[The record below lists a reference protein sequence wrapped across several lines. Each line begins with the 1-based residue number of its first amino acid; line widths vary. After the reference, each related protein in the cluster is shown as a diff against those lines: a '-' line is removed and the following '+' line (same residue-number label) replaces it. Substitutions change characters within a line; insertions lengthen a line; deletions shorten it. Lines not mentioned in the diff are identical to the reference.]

1 MTGKVRAAP
10 VPQQAGTMRTRVGRP
25 RTRPRAAREKAR
37 AKAVTPVSSTS
48 QYLGPAPTVLGIEQR
63 APAPFS
69 HFSRHTRNAI
79 TQEKGENNM
88 QLRSDAIKRGLARAP
103 HRSLLKADGLTD
115 EELDRPLVA
124 VVSAQ
129 NEVIPG
135 HLHLQQIADAVK
147 AGVRMAGGTP
157 LQVNTI
163 GVCDGIAMNHEGMK
177 YSLTSREV
185 IADSVECAIQGH
197 QFDAM
202 VLIPSCDKIVPGML
216 IAACRLNIPTVL
228 VSGGPMLAGRG
239 RNGEQTDL
247 NSLFDAVGQ
256 VTAGT
261 MTEEECHWLE
271 GTACPTCGSCS
282 GMFTANS
289 ICCLSEALG
298 IALPGNGTI
307 PAVYSERIRLA
318 KHAGMKVMELLRAG
332 TTALDIINE
341 KSIRNGM
348 ALDMAFGGSTNT
360 MLHLTAI
367 AQAAGCPVTMQ
378 DWDDVCAATPNIV
391 RIAPAG
397 PLHIEDLNAVGGVGA
412 IVGELGR
419 TGHLDLTAQTCHGSV
434 ADWVAEQPPVDGEVV
449 RTVDN
454 AYSPDG
460 GLKVLRGNLAPNCG
474 VVKKSA
480 VSADMRQHRGPARVF
495 ESEEEACTA
504 IFGGKIMPG
513 DVIVIRYEGPAG
525 GPGMREM
532 LTPTS
537 AICGMGL
544 DKSCALITDGR
555 FSGATKGPAIGHVSP
570 EAAAGGPI
578 ALVQEGDVI
587 SIDIDAGTL
596 MLEVSD
602 EELAARRAAWQP
614 PAPKYTTGVL
624 SRYARLVTS
633 ADKGAYLS

>member
-1 MTGKVRAAP
+1 M
-10 VPQQAGTMRTRVGRP
+10 
-25 RTRPRAAREKAR
+25 E
-37 AKAVTPVSSTS
+37 
-48 QYLGPAPTVLGIEQR
+48 
-63 APAPFS
+63 
-69 HFSRHTRNAI
+69 
-79 TQEKGENNM
+79 
-88 QLRSDAIKRGLARAP
+88 LRSDAIKRGLARAP

-163 GVCDGIAMNHEGMK
+163 GVCDGIAMNHEGMH

-185 IADSVECAIQGH
+185 IADSVECAVQGH

-216 IAACRLNIPTVL
+216 IAAARLDIPTML

-239 RNGEQTDL
+239 RDGSQTDL

-261 MTEEECHWLE
+261 MTKEECHWLE

-289 ICCLSEALG
+289 ICCLAEALG
-298 IALPGNGTI
+298 IALPGNGTV

-318 KHAGMKVMELLRAG
+318 KQAGMKVMELVEKNV
-332 TTALDIINE
+332 TARQIIT
-341 KSIRNGM
+341 SAAIHNGM
-348 ALDMAFGGSTNT
+348 VLDMAFGGSTNT

-367 AQAAGCPVTMQ
+367 AQAAGCPVTMD
-378 DWDDVCAATPNIV
+378 DWDRASAETPNIV

-397 PLHIEDLNAVGGVGA
+397 PLHIQDLNDVGGVSA
-412 IVGELGR
+412 IIGELGR
-419 TGHLDLTAQTCHGSV
+419 AGHLDMSALTCHGTM
-434 ADWVAEQPPVDGEVV
+434 AEWVAACPPVDGEVV
-449 RTVDN
+449 RSVDN

-460 GLKVLRGNLAPNCG
+460 GLKVMRGSLAPDCG

-480 VSADMRQHRGPARVF
+480 VDPGMWRHSGPARVF
-495 ESEEEACTA
+495 DSEEEACKA
-504 IFGGKIMPG
+504 IFGGAINPG
-513 DVIVIRYEGPAG
+513 DVVVIRYEGPSG

-544 DKSCALITDGR
+544 ASSVALITDGR
-555 FSGATKGPAIGHVSP
+555 FSGASKGPCIGHVSP

-578 ALVQEGDVI
+578 ALVEEGDVI
-587 SIDIDAGTL
+587 DIDIQAGTL
-596 MLEVSD
+596 ELRVPDEV
-602 EELAARRAAWQP
+602 LAARRAAWEP

-624 SRYARLVTS
+624 SRYAKLVTS

>member
-1 MTGKVRAAP
+1 M
-10 VPQQAGTMRTRVGRP
+10 
-25 RTRPRAAREKAR
+25 E
-37 AKAVTPVSSTS
+37 
-48 QYLGPAPTVLGIEQR
+48 
-63 APAPFS
+63 
-69 HFSRHTRNAI
+69 
-79 TQEKGENNM
+79 
-88 QLRSDAIKRGLARAP
+88 LRSDAIKRGLARAP

-124 VVSAQ
+124 VISAQ

-163 GVCDGIAMNHEGMK
+163 GVCDGIAMNHEGMH

-185 IADSVECAIQGH
+185 IADSVECAVQGH

-216 IAACRLNIPTVL
+216 IAAARLDIPTVL

-239 RNGEQTDL
+239 RDGSQTDL

-289 ICCLSEALG
+289 ICCLAEALG
-298 IALPGNGTI
+298 IALPGNGTV

-318 KHAGMKVMELLRAG
+318 KQAGMKVMELVEKNL
-332 TTALDIINE
+332 TARQILTPAAIH
-341 KSIRNGM
+341 NGM
-348 ALDMAFGGSTNT
+348 VLDMAFGGSTNT

-367 AQAAGCPVTMQ
+367 AQAAGCPVTMD
-378 DWDDVCAATPNIV
+378 DWDRASAETPNIV

-397 PLHIEDLNAVGGVGA
+397 PLHIQDLNDVGGVSA
-412 IVGELGR
+412 ILGELGR
-419 TGHLDLTAQTCHGSV
+419 TGHLDMSALTCHGTM
-434 ADWVAEQPPVDGEVV
+434 AEWVAQCPPVDGEVV
-449 RTVDN
+449 RSVDN

-460 GLKVLRGNLAPNCG
+460 GLKVMRGSLAPDCG

-480 VSADMRQHRGPARVF
+480 VDPGMWQHSGPARVF
-495 ESEEEACTA
+495 DSEEEACKA
-504 IFGGKIMPG
+504 IFGGAINPG
-513 DVIVIRYEGPAG
+513 DVVVIRYEGPSG

-544 DKSCALITDGR
+544 ASSVALITDGR
-555 FSGATKGPAIGHVSP
+555 FSGASKGPCIGHVSP

-578 ALVQEGDVI
+578 ALVREGDVI
-587 SIDIDAGTL
+587 DIDIQAGTL
-596 MLEVSD
+596 ELRVPAD
-602 EELAARRAAWQP
+602 ELAARRAQWEP
-614 PAPKYTTGVL
+614 PAPKYATGVL
-624 SRYARLVTS
+624 SRYAKLVTS

>member
-1 MTGKVRAAP
+1 MK
-10 VPQQAGTMRTRVGRP
+10 
-25 RTRPRAAREKAR
+25 
-37 AKAVTPVSSTS
+37 
-48 QYLGPAPTVLGIEQR
+48 
-63 APAPFS
+63 
-69 HFSRHTRNAI
+69 
-79 TQEKGENNM
+79 
-88 QLRSDAIKRGLARAP
+88 LRSDAVKKGLARAP

-115 EELDRPLVA
+115 EELERPLVA

-135 HLHLQQIADAVK
+135 HIHLQSVADAVK

-163 GVCDGIAMNHEGMK
+163 GVCDGIAMNHEGMR

-185 IADSVECAIQGH
+185 IADSVECAVQGH
-197 QFDAM
+197 RFDAM

-239 RNGEQTDL
+239 ADGCQTDL

-261 MTEEECHWLE
+261 MTVEECSRLE
-271 GTACPTCGSCS
+271 ETACPTCGSCS

-289 ICCLSEALG
+289 ICCLAEALG
-298 IALPGNGTI
+298 IALPGNGTV
-307 PAVYSERIRLA
+307 PAVFSERIRLA
-318 KHAGMKVMELLRAG
+318 KRAGMKVMELLEQG
-332 TTALDIINE
+332 VTALDIVD
-341 KSIRNGM
+341 SRAIRNGM

-367 AQAAGCPVTMQ
+367 AQAAGCPVTM
-378 DWDDVCAATPNIV
+378 DEWDEVSAATPNIV

-397 PLHIEDLNAVGGVGA
+397 PRHIEDLDVVGGVSA

-419 TGHLDLTAQTCHGSV
+419 TGHLDLSARTCHGTV
-434 ADWVAEQPPVDGEVV
+434 GEWVEHCPSPDGDIVHPVSE
-449 RTVDN
+449 

-460 GLKVLRGNLAPNCG
+460 GLKVLRGSLAPDCG

-480 VSADMRQHRGPARVF
+480 VAPEMRRHRGPARVF
-495 ESEEEACTA
+495 ESEEEACEA
-504 IFGGKIMPG
+504 IFGGRIRPG
-513 DVIVIRYEGPAG
+513 DVVVIRYEGPSG

-544 DKSCALITDGR
+544 DRSVALVTDGR

-578 ALVQEGDVI
+578 ALVEEGDTVA
-587 SIDIDAGTL
+587 IDIDAGTIE
-596 MLEVSD
+596 LEVAP
-602 EELAARRAAWQP
+602 EELERRRAAWEP

>member
-1 MTGKVRAAP
+1 MK
-10 VPQQAGTMRTRVGRP
+10 
-25 RTRPRAAREKAR
+25 
-37 AKAVTPVSSTS
+37 
-48 QYLGPAPTVLGIEQR
+48 
-63 APAPFS
+63 
-69 HFSRHTRNAI
+69 
-79 TQEKGENNM
+79 
-88 QLRSDAIKRGLARAP
+88 LRSDAVKKGLARAP

-115 EELDRPLVA
+115 EELERPLVA

-135 HLHLQQIADAVK
+135 HIHLQSVADAVK

-163 GVCDGIAMNHEGMK
+163 GVCDGIAMNHEGMR

-185 IADSVECAIQGH
+185 IADSVECAVQGH
-197 QFDAM
+197 RFDAM

-216 IAACRLNIPTVL
+216 IAACRLDIPTVL

-239 RNGEQTDL
+239 ADGRQTDL

-261 MTEEECHWLE
+261 MTVEQCARLEE
-271 GTACPTCGSCS
+271 TACPTCGSCS

-289 ICCLSEALG
+289 ICCLAEALG
-298 IALPGNGTI
+298 IALPGNGTV
-307 PAVYSERIRLA
+307 PAVFSERIRLA
-318 KHAGMKVMELLRAG
+318 KRAGMKVMELLEQG
-332 TTALDIINE
+332 VTALDIVD
-341 KSIRNGM
+341 SRAIRNGM

-367 AQAAGCPVTMQ
+367 AQAAGCPVTM
-378 DWDDVCAATPNIV
+378 DEWDEVSAATPNIV

-397 PLHIEDLNAVGGVGA
+397 PRHIEDLDAVGGVSA

-419 TGHLDLTAQTCHGSV
+419 TGHLDLSARTCHGTV
-434 ADWVAEQPPVDGEVV
+434 GEWVEGCSEPDGDIVRPVSE
-449 RTVDN
+449 

-460 GLKVLRGNLAPNCG
+460 GLKVLRGSLAPDCG

-480 VSADMRQHRGPARVF
+480 VAPEMRRHRGPARVF
-495 ESEEEACTA
+495 ESEEEACEA
-504 IFGGKIMPG
+504 IFGGRIRPG
-513 DVIVIRYEGPAG
+513 DVVVIRYEGPSG

-544 DKSCALITDGR
+544 DRSVALVTDGR

-578 ALVQEGDVI
+578 ALVEEGDTVA
-587 SIDIDAGTL
+587 IDIDAGTIE
-596 MLEVSD
+596 LEVAP
-602 EELAARRAAWQP
+602 EELERRRAAWEP